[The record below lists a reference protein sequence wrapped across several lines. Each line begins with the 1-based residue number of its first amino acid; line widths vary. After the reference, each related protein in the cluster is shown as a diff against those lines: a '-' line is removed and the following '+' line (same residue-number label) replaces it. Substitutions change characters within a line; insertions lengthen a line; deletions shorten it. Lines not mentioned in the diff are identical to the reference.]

1 MDKKSLV
8 IGILLAT
15 IFFLATGFSGGK
27 GSYEAFATGKGYAI
41 LNCET
46 GVLKTFI
53 PAEKNRFFTVEINY
67 EKESF
72 TRKLGQVHNMK
83 E

>member
-1 MDKKSLV
+1 MDRKSLL
-8 IGILLAT
+8 IGVLLAT
-15 IFFLATGFSGGK
+15 IFFLATGFSAK
-27 GSYEAFATGKGYAI
+27 NARYEAFSTAKGYAI
-41 LNCET
+41 LNSET
-46 GVLKTFI
+46 GILKTFI

-72 TRKLGQVHNMK
+72 KRRLGQVYNKK